1 MKIGILTFY
10 CSDNYGAMLQAYGL
24 KNFVKKINSDVEIV
38 PYAPYYLIGRHWF
51 IPYYPFK
58 SIRERFMWTLT
69 GIKHNLQM
77 KGDFI
82 RQKSN
87 MVRFRKQYL
96 VKNERSIRTI
106 KGLKALD
113 YDVYIVGSD
122 QIWNPNITFGL
133 RKPYFGAF
141 CNSYKQKVISYAAS
155 LGGSKLSQAYDM
167 EMRQLLCFVDAIS
180 VREASAVTYIK
191 NLTDKEVSVVA
202 DPVFL
207 LNAEQWEKR
216 EIKPPKRRY
225 ILVYDTER
233 NNELN
238 KFVKKLS
245 NKKIDVVEIK
255 LRKAHDDPDF
265 SIDASAGPAEFLG
278 YIHHAE
284 YVVTNS
290 FHATAFS
297 IIFHKPFFVFG
308 HSDYNA
314 RLENVLLQCGLDNR
328 IISSKNKI
336 DIDIDASIDWATIEQ
351 KKEKMVQSSKEFLKK
366 NLIE

>member
-24 KNFVKKINSDVEIV
+24 MNFVKKINSDVEIV
-38 PYAPYYLIGRHWF
+38 PYAPYYLVGRHWF

-96 VKNERSIRTI
+96 VKNERPIRTI

-155 LGGSKLSQAYDM
+155 LGGSKLSQAYDVVP
-167 EMRQLLCFVDAIS
+167 Q
-180 VREASAVTYIK
+180 IK
-191 NLTDKEVSVVA
+191 
-202 DPVFL
+202 
-207 LNAEQWEKR
+207 
-216 EIKPPKRRY
+216 
-225 ILVYDTER
+225 
-233 NNELN
+233 
-238 KFVKKLS
+238 
-245 NKKIDVVEIK
+245 
-255 LRKAHDDPDF
+255 
-265 SIDASAGPAEFLG
+265 
-278 YIHHAE
+278 
-284 YVVTNS
+284 
-290 FHATAFS
+290 
-297 IIFHKPFFVFG
+297 
-308 HSDYNA
+308 
-314 RLENVLLQCGLDNR
+314 
-328 IISSKNKI
+328 
-336 DIDIDASIDWATIEQ
+336 
-351 KKEKMVQSSKEFLKK
+351 
-366 NLIE
+366 

>member
-24 KNFVKKINSDVEIV
+24 KNFVKKFNTDVEIV
-38 PYAPYYLIGRHWF
+38 PYAPFYLVGRHWF

-58 SIRERFMWTLT
+58 SKKERFIWTLT

-87 MVRFRKQYL
+87 MNRFRKQYL
-96 VKNERSIRTI
+96 IEDKRRIRSI
-106 KGLKALD
+106 KGLETLD
-113 YDVYIVGSD
+113 FDVYIVGSD
-122 QIWNPNITFGL
+122 QIWNPEITFGL
-133 RKPYFGAF
+133 RKAYFGAF
-141 CNSYKQKVISYAAS
+141 NNSCKHKVISYAAS
-155 LGGSKLSQAYDM
+155 MGGSKLSQTYDA
-167 EMRQLLCFVDAIS
+167 EMRNLLQFIDSIS
-180 VREASAVTYIK
+180 VREKSAVAYIQSLC
-191 NLTDKEVSVVA
+191 NKEVSVTA

-207 LNAEQWEKR
+207 LNSDQWEKIEVR
-216 EIKPPKRRY
+216 PKISRY

-233 NNELN
+233 NSKLN
-238 KFVKKLS
+238 LFVKNLSKKKKL
-245 NKKIDVVEIK
+245 KVVEIK

-265 SIDASAGPAEFLG
+265 YIDASAGPAEFLG

-297 IIFHKPFFVFG
+297 IIFHKSFLVFG
-308 HSDYNA
+308 HSNYNA

-328 IISSKNKI
+328 IISVKNNI
-336 DIDIDASIDWATIEQ
+336 DESIDWECVEQ
-351 KKEKMVQSSKEFLKK
+351 KKEKMIQSSKEFLRK
-366 NLIE
+366 NLFD

>member
-24 KNFVKKINSDVEIV
+24 MNFVKKINSDVEIV
-38 PYAPYYLIGRHWF
+38 PYAPYYLVGRHWF

-96 VKNERSIRTI
+96 IKNERPIRTI

-207 LNAEQWEKR
+207 LNEYSCAMKSH
-216 EIKPPKRRY
+216 
-225 ILVYDTER
+225 
-233 NNELN
+233 
-238 KFVKKLS
+238 F
-245 NKKIDVVEIK
+245 
-255 LRKAHDDPDF
+255 RKSGNQMSGKWKSSH
-265 SIDASAGPAEFLG
+265 AS
-278 YIHHAE
+278 
-284 YVVTNS
+284 
-290 FHATAFS
+290 
-297 IIFHKPFFVFG
+297 
-308 HSDYNA
+308 
-314 RLENVLLQCGLDNR
+314 LL
-328 IISSKNKI
+328 
-336 DIDIDASIDWATIEQ
+336 A
-351 KKEKMVQSSKEFLKK
+351 
-366 NLIE
+366 

>member
-1 MKIGILTFY
+1 MGQY
-10 CSDNYGAMLQAYGL
+10 S
-24 KNFVKKINSDVEIV
+24 
-38 PYAPYYLIGRHWF
+38 WF
-51 IPYYPFK
+51 
-58 SIRERFMWTLT
+58 T
-69 GIKHNLQM
+69 
-77 KGDFI
+77 
-82 RQKSN
+82 
-87 MVRFRKQYL
+87 
-96 VKNERSIRTI
+96 
-106 KGLKALD
+106 
-113 YDVYIVGSD
+113 VY
-122 QIWNPNITFGL
+122 
-133 RKPYFGAF
+133 
-141 CNSYKQKVISYAAS
+141 
-155 LGGSKLSQAYDM
+155 
-167 EMRQLLCFVDAIS
+167 
-180 VREASAVTYIK
+180 
-191 NLTDKEVSVVA
+191 
-202 DPVFL
+202 
-207 LNAEQWEKR
+207 
-216 EIKPPKRRY
+216 
-225 ILVYDTER
+225 YDTER

-245 NKKIDVVEIK
+245 NKKKIDVVEIK

-336 DIDIDASIDWATIEQ
+336 DIDASIDWATIEQ